1 MHTAITI
8 TPLSDRTDER
18 VLQAAGEAIS
28 AQGAVPRSRLT
39 NTEAGWRI
47 DGRLADRDETRCID
61 AMIQDGY
68 LVIYGTGHVIPTP
81 EGLDVL
87 RAWSAQPPMTGA
99 TDDTE
104 TRAKFAPRELPER
117 QSVGLF

>member
-8 TPLSDRTDER
+8 TPLSDHTEER

-47 DGRLADRDETRCID
+47 DGRLANRDETRCID
-61 AMIQDGY
+61 EMIQTGY
-68 LVIYGTGHVIPTP
+68 LVIYGTGHVIPT
-81 EGLDVL
+81 EDGIDLL
-87 RAWSAQPPMTGA
+87 CTWSAHPPLAGA
-99 TDDTE
+99 TDDTD
-104 TRAKFAPRELPER
+104 TRAKFAPRAPEHSDSR
-117 QSVGLF
+117 LF